1 MINDK
6 YWGFGMINAIC
17 IMIKRFEKQ
26 KLELN
31 RVWRPESK
39 AFILGDNSRTLQRER
54 LLSSPS
60 KHSANEKP

>member
-1 MINDK
+1 
-6 YWGFGMINAIC
+6 MINAIC

-39 AFILGDNSRTLQRER
+39 AFILGDNSRTL
-54 LLSSPS
+54 
-60 KHSANEKP
+60 